1 MLNLDKSLFKSSILN
16 RMTGSNIPGFYKLNI
31 EERRE
36 FLRKFSDLTPEEI
49 SLLRN
54 MGSLGENIA
63 DHMIENVI
71 SVTEIPIG
79 IAVNF
84 LINDKDYLIPMAI
97 EEPSVVAAASNAAK
111 MARVKG
117 GFRAISSEPIM
128 IGQIEVSGMPDPFGA
143 KFRIL
148 EKKKELI
155 DIANEQDPVLVKVGG
170 GAKDIEVRV
179 LDDNEP
185 MIVVHL
191 LVDVRDAMGANAVN
205 TMAEALAPHISNIAN
220 GHVRL
225 RILSNLATYRIARAY
240 AIFDRE
246 AIGGKEAVDGIL
258 EAYKFAKL
266 DPYRAT
272 THNKGIMNGIDAVLL
287 ATANDWRAIEAG
299 AHAYASLNGYTS
311 LTKWEKNEDGDLV
324 GSIELPMAVGIVGGA
339 TATHPKAKL
348 MRKIMK
354 IESAKEFSNV
364 LAAVGLAQNFAA
376 IRALAMEG
384 IQKGHMELHARNI
397 AISAGAIGSE
407 IDRVAEEMVKEKK
420 IRVDNAQE
428 ILKRIRGK

>member
-1 MLNLDKSLFKSSILN
+1 
-16 RMTGSNIPGFYKLNI
+16 MTGSNIPGFYKLNL

-36 FLRKFSDLTPEEI
+36 FLKKFSDLTEEEI

-54 MGSLGENIA
+54 MGGLGENLA

-71 SVTEIPIG
+71 SVMEIPIG

-117 GFRAISSEPIM
+117 GFKAVSSEPIM
-128 IGQIEVSGMPDPFGA
+128 IGQIEVSGMSDPFGA

-148 EKKKELI
+148 EKKKDLI
-155 DIANEQDPVLVKVGG
+155 EIANRQDPVLVKLGG

-179 LDDNEP
+179 LDEKEP

-205 TMAEALAPHISNIAN
+205 TMAETLAPYISQISK
-220 GHVRL
+220 GKVRL

-240 AIFDRE
+240 AIFDKE
-246 AIGGKEAVDGIL
+246 TIGGEDAVNGII
-258 EAYKFAKL
+258 EAYKFAIL

-272 THNKGIMNGIDAVLL
+272 THNKGIMNGIDAVLV

-299 AHAYASLNGYTS
+299 AHAYAALNGYTS
-311 LTKWEKNEDGDLV
+311 ITKWEKNEDGDLV
-324 GSIELPMAVGIVGGA
+324 GSIEIPMAVGIVGGA
-339 TATHPKAKL
+339 TASHPKAKI
-348 MRKIMK
+348 MRKILRVD
-354 IESAKEFSNV
+354 SAKEFSNV
-364 LAAVGLAQNFAA
+364 LASVGLAQNFAA

-384 IQKGHMELHARNI
+384 IQKGHMELHARNV
-397 AISAGAIGSE
+397 AISAGAAGSE
-407 IDRVAEEMVKEKK
+407 IDKVAEEMIKRKA
-420 IRVDNAQE
+420 IRADVALE
-428 ILKRIRGK
+428 ILNGIRNKN